1 MRIAIVVHDVGKQR
15 GHDRYAAELA
25 SALADRHDVHV
36 FAHSC
41 NDIDMECITY
51 HHVPAIIWPDILK
64 MITFLVSARWMLR
77 KHSFDIVHSQGAS
90 SLVHNIS
97 TAHFSQAAWKRVYQT
112 MEHDDV
118 GRCRQWYH
126 RLVMALMA
134 RLERYIFSRSLCVIA
149 LSDQVKRD
157 MIDFYGVSPNR
168 IHTVYNGVNI
178 EEFKPSNIETY
189 RQSLR
194 NELGIDSDMF
204 VLVFVGE
211 FKRKGLRYVIEALSL
226 LSEPHDTKLVVVQG
240 GDASRFEALAVE
252 LGVGDSVLFVGHRSD
267 VAQFYAMSDV
277 VVFPTLYEPFGFT
290 ITEAMATAIP
300 VITSVDA
307 GAAELIRDGV
317 DGLLLSDPRN
327 AADISEKLE
336 RLRGSHELRREI
348 GLNGR
353 ASVEKLSWHRFAV
366 QVEDIYERA
375 YSHGRSTSPS

>member
-25 SALADRHDVHV
+25 TALAARHDVHV

-41 NDIDMECITY
+41 SDIDMECITY
-51 HHVPAIIWPDILK
+51 HHVRAIIWPDILK
-64 MITFLVSARWMLR
+64 MITFLISTLWMLR

-90 SLVHNIS
+90 SLIHNIS

-118 GRCRQWYH
+118 GRYRQWYH

-134 RLERYIFSRSLCVIA
+134 RLEKYIFNRSLSVIA

-157 MIDFYGVSPNR
+157 MVDYYGVSPNR
-168 IHTVYNGVNI
+168 VHTVYNGVNI
-178 EEFKPSNIETY
+178 EEFRPSNIEKY
-189 RQSLR
+189 RESLR
-194 NELGIDSDMF
+194 NELGIDKDVF

-211 FKRKGLRYVIEALSL
+211 FKRKGLRFVIEALSL
-226 LSEPHDTKLVVVQG
+226 LSEPQNTKLVVVQG

-252 LGVGDSVLFVGHRSD
+252 LQVRDSVLFVGHRND
-267 VAQFYAMSDV
+267 VARFYAMSDV

-300 VITSVDA
+300 VITSVNA
-307 GAAELIRDGV
+307 GAAELIHDGV
-317 DGLLLSDPRN
+317 DGLLLSDPRD
-327 AADISEKLE
+327 AADISKKLE
-336 RLRGSHELRREI
+336 RLRESHELRRKI

-353 ASVEKLSWHRFAV
+353 ACVEKLSWRKFAG

-375 YSHGRSTSPS
+375 QSHGRSKSPS